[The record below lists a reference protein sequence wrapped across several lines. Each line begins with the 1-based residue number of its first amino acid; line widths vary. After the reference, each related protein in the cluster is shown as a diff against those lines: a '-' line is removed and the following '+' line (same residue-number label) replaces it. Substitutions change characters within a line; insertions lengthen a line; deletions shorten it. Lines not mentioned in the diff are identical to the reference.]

1 MEFNLTDEHRLPL
14 KSVDFGDQFHL
25 ALSKA
30 RGIDPLIVQDMI
42 THCRDYM
49 VQDTITH
56 CRDYMVQDMIKPLQR
71 LHGTGHENLLQ
82 RLHSISDKGA
92 QEETSV

>member
-49 VQDTITH
+49 VQD
-56 CRDYMVQDMIKPLQR
+56 MIKPLQR